1 MATDSGE
8 GFEGAATGGLD
19 LSGSRGGELA
29 GPWLAAFWVLLP
41 IQLRSKSNFR
51 RGTHRRWGTYRG
63 FEEELAVEMR
73 RFLPDGWITEEPNS
87 PLPTRP
93 RYASVIAARSV
104 IDAGNFSKS
113 VLDACE
119 GVVFTND
126 AQVQVTTA
134 LADRS
139 KKEPYVLVAFA
150 QLAPSTPC
158 HEAARAVS
166 SLLDAC
172 VEIITPVQ
180 IHAGARSQ
188 GV

>member
-1 MATDSGE
+1 MS
-8 GFEGAATGGLD
+8 
-19 LSGSRGGELA
+19 
-29 GPWLAAFWVLLP
+29 GPWHAAFWVLLP

-51 RGTHRRWGTYRG
+51 RGAHRRWGTYRG

-73 RFLPDGWITEEPNS
+73 RFLPDGWITEEPS
-87 PLPTRP
+87 SALPTRP
-93 RYASVIAARSV
+93 RYASVIAARSM